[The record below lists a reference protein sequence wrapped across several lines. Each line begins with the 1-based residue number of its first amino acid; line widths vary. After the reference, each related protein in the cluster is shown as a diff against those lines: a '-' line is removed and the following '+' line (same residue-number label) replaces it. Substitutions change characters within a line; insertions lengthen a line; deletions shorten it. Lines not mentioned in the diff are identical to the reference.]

1 MHSDRLSSFQAEGG
15 TLYVL
20 ATPIGNLS
28 DMSERALAILKSC
41 DTIACEDTR
50 VARKLLN
57 HFAFHKPL
65 VSYRDENES
74 HQAVQLLEALKQ
86 GRSIV
91 LISDAGTPAISDP
104 GFRVVRLCR
113 KAGVPV
119 SPIPGPCAI
128 IAALSAS
135 GLPSNAFFFGGFLPP
150 KKAARIRFFEAQR
163 CAEHTIIVYE
173 SCHRIQS
180 FMEDLFTCL
189 GPERVVVL
197 AREITKKFE
206 TFLAG
211 SAGTVIAQLKA
222 QSTKGEF
229 VVLIAPEGFQL

>member
-1 MHSDRLSSFQAEGG
+1 MHSDRFSSFQAEGG

-28 DMSERALAILKSC
+28 DFSERALAILRTC

-50 VARKLLN
+50 VARKLLS
-57 HFAFHKPL
+57 HFDFHKPL

-74 HQAVQLLEALKQ
+74 QQALKLLEGLKQ
-86 GRSIV
+86 GLSIA

-113 KAGVPV
+113 KEGVPV
-119 SPIPGPCAI
+119 SPIPGPCAL

-150 KKAARIRFFEAQR
+150 KKAARVRFFEAHSR
-163 CAEHTIIVYE
+163 AEHTVIVYE

-180 FMEDLFTCL
+180 AMEDLLACL
-189 GPERVVVL
+189 GPKRVVAL

-206 TFLAG
+206 TFLV
-211 SAGTVIAQLKA
+211 GTLDFVCKQLKT
-222 QSTKGEF
+222 QSSKGEF
-229 VVLIAPEGFQL
+229 VILIAPEGFQL